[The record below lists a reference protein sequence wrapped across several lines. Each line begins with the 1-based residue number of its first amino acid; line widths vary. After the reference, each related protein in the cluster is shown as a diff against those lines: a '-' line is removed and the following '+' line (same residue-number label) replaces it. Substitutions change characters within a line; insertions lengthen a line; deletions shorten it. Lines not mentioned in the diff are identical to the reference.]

1 VAFLSVVGWE
11 QFHGISHWWRVI
23 GKTTSPPIQEICSL
37 LLPVACELWN
47 ECNARIFR
55 KILIIRWAD
64 HEDIG

>member
-1 VAFLSVVGWE
+1 
-11 QFHGISHWWRVI
+11 
-23 GKTTSPPIQEICSL
+23 